1 MALSIKHKDSDRLV
15 GELTRLTGETKTQ
28 AVVVALRE
36 RLDRE
41 TKRHQ
46 RDILAQE
53 LVQIGKRCASLGKC
67 VPIPHDQL
75 LYDDE
80 GLPR

>member
-15 GELTRLTGETKTQ
+15 GELIRLTGETKTQ

-36 RLDRE
+36 RLARE

-46 RDILAQE
+46 KKALAEE
-53 LVQIGKRCASLGKC
+53 LIAIGRRCASQGKAK
-67 VPIPHDQL
+67 PISHAQL
-75 LYDDE
+75 LYDE
-80 GLPR
+80 NGLPQ